1 MEYAITALMVLLATV
16 LLVVEIL
23 FVPGVGISGILGIM
37 AMVAS
42 VFYAFFIIGDIAG
55 WVTLLVSG
63 VICLLLFLWAL
74 YGRSLDKVALKKNI
88 DSKVDAVDVAKFSL
102 GDSGV
107 ARTRLALMG
116 EADINGVVVEVKS
129 EDGFIDEGEN
139 IMVSRLSGDSV
150 FVKRVNKQNV

>member
-23 FVPGVGISGILGIM
+23 FVPGVGISGIMGIM
-37 AMVAS
+37 TMVAS

-63 VICLLLFLWAL
+63 IICLLLLLWAL

-88 DSKVDAVDVAKFSL
+88 DSKVDAVDIAKFSL
-102 GDSGV
+102 GDNGI

-116 EADINGVVVEVKS
+116 EAEINGVVVEVKS
-129 EDGFIDEGEN
+129 EDGFIAEGEN
-139 IMVSRLSGDSV
+139 IVVSRLSGDSV
-150 FVKRVNKQNV
+150 FVKRVNK